1 MAGALP
7 VPDDRVHPSFGDRR
21 DPMRRVRTEIRGGA
35 VRAHPGVGTVDRIG
49 VGVGVH
55 RGCVR
60 FGAAWHGPILARNT
74 SVPAL
79 PLDLGPVSLYL
90 GTSHLE
96 CVVERTPE
104 TAMTWTDERV
114 ETLKKMWAE
123 GQSASQIAKELGG
136 VTRNAVIG
144 KVHRLGLSN
153 RVGPGGAPE
162 AEEEDLI
169 MPVPPR
175 IDPPPP
181 ESEEPVEPEVEPEPL
196 VAEAPADI
204 LAAPS
209 AVVTALPVRKL
220 IIPAGQPLP
229 PQPSANEISPEALAS
244 VREVEKRAKRLTLME
259 LTERTCKWPIGD
271 PATEDFWFCGLPSLP
286 GKPYCEAH
294 VGVAFQPMS
303 ARRDRRR

>member
-1 MAGALP
+1 M
-7 VPDDRVHPSFGDRR
+7 S
-21 DPMRRVRTEIRGGA
+21 
-35 VRAHPGVGTVDRIG
+35 
-49 VGVGVH
+49 
-55 RGCVR
+55 
-60 FGAAWHGPILARNT
+60 
-74 SVPAL
+74 
-79 PLDLGPVSLYL
+79 
-90 GTSHLE
+90 
-96 CVVERTPE
+96 
-104 TAMTWTDERV
+104 WTDERV

-153 RVGPGGAPE
+153 RVGPGTPAEDEGTAASAPAATTPSPAAPAKPAPAPRAVAPE
-162 AEEEDLI
+162 PA
-169 MPVPPR
+169 PR
-175 IDPPPP
+175 P
-181 ESEEPVEPEVEPEPL
+181 
-196 VAEAPADI
+196 APAAPAPQPV
-204 LAAPS
+204 AAEP
-209 AVVTALPVRKL
+209 TAPPMDSSTITFSPTAPIPLRKA

-244 VREVEKRAKRLTLME
+244 VREVEKRAKKLTLME

-271 PATEDFWFCGLPSLP
+271 PATEDFWFCGLPSVA

>member
-1 MAGALP
+1 M
-7 VPDDRVHPSFGDRR
+7 S
-21 DPMRRVRTEIRGGA
+21 
-35 VRAHPGVGTVDRIG
+35 
-49 VGVGVH
+49 
-55 RGCVR
+55 
-60 FGAAWHGPILARNT
+60 
-74 SVPAL
+74 
-79 PLDLGPVSLYL
+79 
-90 GTSHLE
+90 
-96 CVVERTPE
+96 
-104 TAMTWTDERV
+104 WTDERV

-153 RVGPGGAPE
+153 RVGGAGHTE
-162 AEEEDLI
+162 AEEPEVAPAP
-169 MPVPPR
+169 PVAAAPPPR
-175 IDPPPP
+175 
-181 ESEEPVEPEVEPEPL
+181 VEPAAPRVV
-196 VAEAPADI
+196 VAEPPRPAAAAAERPAPAPERPSAPAP
-204 LAAPS
+204 AAPPVTGAA
-209 AVVTALPVRKL
+209 AVLASNVMVTPMPIRKA

-271 PATEDFWFCGLPSLP
+271 PATEDFWFCGLPSVP

>member
-1 MAGALP
+1 M
-7 VPDDRVHPSFGDRR
+7 S
-21 DPMRRVRTEIRGGA
+21 
-35 VRAHPGVGTVDRIG
+35 
-49 VGVGVH
+49 
-55 RGCVR
+55 
-60 FGAAWHGPILARNT
+60 
-74 SVPAL
+74 
-79 PLDLGPVSLYL
+79 
-90 GTSHLE
+90 
-96 CVVERTPE
+96 
-104 TAMTWTDERV
+104 WTDERV

-153 RVGPGGAPE
+153 RVGPGGKDEDEADLAPT
-162 AEEEDLI
+162 AATPPTAAAPTSAAPTPAAPPSAAPAAAPRAT
-169 MPVPPR
+169 PVDAMR
-175 IDPPPP
+175 AA
-181 ESEEPVEPEVEPEPL
+181 EPVAKPAAPT
-196 VAEAPADI
+196 APAATDRAASERPS
-204 LAAPS
+204 AAPAAP
-209 AVVTALPVRKL
+209 AVILPIPMRKA

-244 VREVEKRAKRLTLME
+244 VREVEKRAKKLTLME

-271 PATEDFWFCGLPSLP
+271 PATEDFWFCGLQSLP

>member
-1 MAGALP
+1 M
-7 VPDDRVHPSFGDRR
+7 S
-21 DPMRRVRTEIRGGA
+21 
-35 VRAHPGVGTVDRIG
+35 
-49 VGVGVH
+49 
-55 RGCVR
+55 
-60 FGAAWHGPILARNT
+60 
-74 SVPAL
+74 
-79 PLDLGPVSLYL
+79 
-90 GTSHLE
+90 
-96 CVVERTPE
+96 
-104 TAMTWTDERV
+104 WTDERV

-153 RVGPGGAPE
+153 RVGGKDE
-162 AEEEDLI
+162 IEEEVPVVAPA
-169 MPVPPR
+169 PVPPR
-175 IDPPPP
+175 
-181 ESEEPVEPEVEPEPL
+181 VEPRAETPSVVEPIP
-196 VAEAPADI
+196 VRPAERPAAA
-204 LAAPS
+204 AAPMPG
-209 AVVTALPVRKL
+209 ATGATVTPIPLRKA
-220 IIPAGQPLP
+220 IVPAGQPLP

-244 VREVEKRAKRLTLME
+244 VREVEKHAKRLSLME